1 MDFAD
6 ANNVAALLQ
15 CMLQALRDPELPV
28 QVEAAN
34 GLRHLIELDGTE
46 VGRRKR
52 TKARRN
58 GRKEEEGEKG
68 RRGRIEG

>member
-1 MDFAD
+1 MSARYGDDVPAKHVPAGTKVD
-6 ANNVAALLQ
+6 T
-15 CMLQALRDPELPV
+15 ELPV